1 MKNNFELTTVLLDE
15 LTRVLKS
22 LNLWQTQQPNKA
34 ELSSSTPFCCD
45 TLAFEQWLQFIF
57 IPKLTIMINEQQS
70 LPANISLT
78 PMAEESFK
86 HLAVNTKSLLDVIQ
100 KIDKTLTEQGK
111 SQVSDMKKPTVGI
124 ELTTDVNEDS
134 NLDIN
139 EDVDPEKPVLNILYQ
154 DEFMVAVNKPA
165 GLFVHRSY
173 MDKDEIYFALQ
184 LVRDQVGQY
193 VYPVHRL
200 DRPTSGVLLF
210 ALTKEVA
217 TKLSKAFANK
227 SSQAGFKS
235 ELKVQTEVQ
244 VNTQVDQQG
253 KVEEFTVDQNIDG
266 SDLAMVKT
274 YYALAR
280 GHLAVPTD
288 LIDHPLKEKLDKLGD
303 KNVSRDKPAQSAQSY
318 YQVKQQGSLPIKVGK
333 FDSVRYS
340 LIEVRPITGRR
351 HQIRRHLAHLR
362 HPILGDINYGDNKQN
377 PFFIEHFGFK
387 RLMLIAKSLEF
398 NHPISKQRI
407 KISAPFDEQWQQIFT
422 TFEWSIT

>member
-1 MKNNFELTTVLLDE
+1 MTDMHNV
-15 LTRVLKS
+15 
-22 LNLWQTQQPNKA
+22 
-34 ELSSSTPFCCD
+34 
-45 TLAFEQWLQFIF
+45 TLEA
-57 IPKLTIMINEQQS
+57 
-70 LPANISLT
+70 A
-78 PMAEESFK
+78 
-86 HLAVNTKSLLDVIQ
+86 
-100 KIDKTLTEQGK
+100 LTEN
-111 SQVSDMKKPTVGI
+111 I
-124 ELTTDVNEDS
+124 E
-134 NLDIN
+134 
-139 EDVDPEKPVLNILYQ
+139 PEKPVLNILYQ
-154 DEFMVAVNKPA
+154 DEFMVAVDKPA

-210 ALTKEVA
+210 ALTKDVA
-217 TKLSKAFANK
+217 TKLSEAFANK
-227 SSQAGFKS
+227 SSQAKLISKS
-235 ELKVQTEVQ
+235 E
-244 VNTQVDQQG
+244 VNSQKIQPDN
-253 KVEEFTVDQNIDG
+253 VEEHTIDKNIDD

-280 GHLAVPTD
+280 GYLSVPAD

-303 KNVSRDKPAQSAQSY
+303 KDVSRDKPAQSAQSY
-318 YQVKQQGSLPIKVGK
+318 YQVKQQGCLPIKVGK

-398 NHPISKQRI
+398 NHPISNERI
-407 KISAPFDEQWQQIFT
+407 KISAPFDEQWQQVFS
-422 TFEWSIT
+422 TFQWPLI

>member
-1 MKNNFELTTVLLDE
+1 MNNIDDATVE
-15 LTRVLKS
+15 T
-22 LNLWQTQQPNKA
+22 
-34 ELSSSTPFCCD
+34 
-45 TLAFEQWLQFIF
+45 
-57 IPKLTIMINEQQS
+57 
-70 LPANISLT
+70 
-78 PMAEESFK
+78 
-86 HLAVNTKSLLDVIQ
+86 VITA
-100 KIDKTLTEQGK
+100 D
-111 SQVSDMKKPTVGI
+111 I
-124 ELTTDVNEDS
+124 E
-134 NLDIN
+134 
-139 EDVDPEKPVLNILYQ
+139 PEKPVLNILYQ
-154 DEFMVAVNKPA
+154 DEYMVAVDKPA

-217 TKLSKAFANK
+217 TKLSEAFANK
-227 SSQAGFKS
+227 SSQAQFTSDTEITGM
-235 ELKVQTEVQ
+235 VQDNTRTSKGVQ
-244 VNTQVDQQG
+244 QEHAEGLTID
-253 KVEEFTVDQNIDG
+253 KNIDG

-280 GHLAVPTD
+280 GHLAIPAD

-318 YQVKQQGSLPIKVGK
+318 YQVKQQTSLPIKVGK

-340 LIEVRPITGRR
+340 LIRVRPITGRR

-362 HPILGDINYGDNKQN
+362 HPIIGDINYGDNKQN
-377 PFFIEHFGFK
+377 PFFIEYFGFK

-398 NHPISKQRI
+398 NHPVSNERI
-407 KISAPFDEQWQQIFT
+407 KISAPFDEQWQQVFDT
-422 TFEWSIT
+422 CQWPSI